1 MKSALIVED
10 DDGVIASLSATLIG
24 YAKRPAHTMTE
35 AIKAL
40 KEHEFDVLFLD
51 LDLPDSK
58 PTRTLEMIPMI
69 RMLAKD
75 SAIILMTGFPDK
87 IGNAQHAVDS
97 LLLKPFHSG
106 HIREALSDA
115 NLAIERHRCANEPS
129 SPMCRAIM
137 ALPAS
142 A

>member
-10 DDGVIASLSATLIG
+10 DEGVIAALSSTLIG

-40 KEHEFDVLFLD
+40 KEHEFDVVFLD
-51 LDLPDSK
+51 LGLPDSK
-58 PTRTLEMIPMI
+58 PERTLQMIPMI
-69 RMLAKD
+69 RMIAKE

-97 LLLKPFHSG
+97 ILLKPFHSG
-106 HIREALSDA
+106 HIREALADA
-115 NLAIERHRCANEPS
+115 QLSLTRNHCDDS
-129 SPMCRAIM
+129 SLPMCRAIM